1 MRGQFY
7 SIIAIFV
14 TIPIVFFISLYVA
27 SQGGE
32 SGVYEKIVSDQIHQV
47 ERSVENDFGKAIVTS
62 GKRAMIAGD
71 DYVVMNGQPMSNAVS
86 GMKEL
91 MENGTI
97 YGNESMLMVNN
108 TISNW
113 IAKIIAVAVNFD
125 VNISYSGLQISG
137 NNSFNLKA
145 SANINVSVA
154 DDLGIARVDRL
165 NQYYEA
171 LVPIEGAEDP
181 VFSLKTNGVITR
193 SIKISPYPY
202 RAKRLVTGGLNSTGN
217 CTGNVTF
224 NKTDCTSKI
233 LVAENISGISFG
245 CFSGFIIEESA
256 NLTASSDCFVTGNS
270 TAFES
275 MTQAI
280 ANTGYARIYLDGST
294 KSAWHLPIREEID
307 NKYYFTGNGPDF
319 LKRLEGD
326 LNATTDGIETIVNLP
341 ELESYGIPIDDNV
354 ISVDYIYFGNQ
365 DYIGY
370 PVRGLQG
377 WLRLNRTF
385 ADRYGLTE
393 LCEGC

>member
-32 SGVYEKIVSDQIHQV
+32 SGVYETIVSDQIHQV

-71 DYVVMNGQPMSNAVS
+71 DYVVMNGQPMNNAVS
-86 GMKEL
+86 DMKEL

-113 IAKIIAVAVNFD
+113 IAKIIAVPVNFD
-125 VNISYSGLQISG
+125 VNISYSSLQISG

-145 SANINVSVA
+145 SANINVAVA
-154 DDLGIARVDRL
+154 DDLGIARVDRV
-165 NQYYEA
+165 NQYYET

-275 MTQAI
+275 IAQAI
-280 ANTGYARIYLDGST
+280 ANTGYARIYIDGNT
-294 KSAWHLPIREEID
+294 RSAWHLPIREEID
-307 NKYYFTGNGPDF
+307 NKYYFMGNGPDF

-341 ELESYGIPIDDNV
+341 ELESYGIPIDDNIV
-354 ISVDYIYFGNQ
+354 SVDYIYFGDQ